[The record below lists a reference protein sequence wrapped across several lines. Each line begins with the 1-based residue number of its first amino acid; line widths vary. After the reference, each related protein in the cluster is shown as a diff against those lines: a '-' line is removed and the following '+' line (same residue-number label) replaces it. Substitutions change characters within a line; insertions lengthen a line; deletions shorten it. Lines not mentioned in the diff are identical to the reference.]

1 MGDSVGIG
9 GVAYV
14 PVLLV
19 FRIDLKTAD
28 KPMKTLEIPLHY
40 THDFVGGLL
49 PPRSRVL
56 EVGCGG
62 GELAARLQQD
72 GHHVLAIDISE
83 EAVEKARSLGVAAQ
97 LQDFVEFAPAESF
110 DAILFTRSLHH
121 IAPLERAAA
130 LAFEL
135 LKPEGTLVVE
145 DFDYEAMDPPTVE
158 WLYRLAEI
166 LGAAGLMRPFT
177 EQKGQDR
184 LEDWI
189 EGHRHDPPLHTGRR
203 MWSVLAERF
212 PSLQR
217 HTCCYL
223 FRYFCQDLVENASR
237 DEVASRIFDWE
248 ASLVERG
255 QIRAIG
261 LRLLARR

>member
-1 MGDSVGIG
+1 MKAFD
-9 GVAYV
+9 V
-14 PVLLV
+14 PL
-19 FRIDLKTAD
+19 R
-28 KPMKTLEIPLHY
+28 Y
-40 THDFVGGLL
+40 THDFVRSSLL
-49 PPRSRVL
+49 PRSRVL
-56 EVGCGG
+56 EVGCGR

-72 GHHVLAIDISE
+72 GHQVLAIDISE
-83 EAVEKARSLGVAAQ
+83 QAVAEARSRGVAAR
-97 LQDFVEFAPAESF
+97 LQDFVEFAPHESF

-121 IAPLERAAA
+121 VAPLERAAA

-135 LKPEGTLVVE
+135 LRPGGTLVVE

-166 LGAAGLMRPFT
+166 LGAAGLMRPWEFT

-184 LEDWI
+184 LERWLD
-189 EGHRHDPPLHTGRR
+189 EHRHDRPLHTGCR

-248 ASLVERG
+248 ASLVERRE
-255 QIRAIG
+255 IRAIG
-261 LRLLARR
+261 LRLLAQR